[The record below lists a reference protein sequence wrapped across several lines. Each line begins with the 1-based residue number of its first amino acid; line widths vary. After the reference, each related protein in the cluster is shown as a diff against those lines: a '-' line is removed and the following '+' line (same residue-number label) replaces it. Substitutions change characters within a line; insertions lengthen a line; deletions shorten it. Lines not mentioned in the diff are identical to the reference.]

1 MRPKARD
8 LFSAYHPVHNTPRG
22 HCTARGD
29 TEVGVL
35 KGSKDEAAP
44 QMDCRYKS
52 ILTFLLTCVLVS
64 FSYPRS
70 ASGAEES
77 FSNPE
82 RMRASYTSIT
92 PSGAP
97 LWIPYELGFF
107 KEEGLNVELIY
118 VNSATRALSALF
130 AGQTQFTTGGVSTAV
145 QAYISGGDP
154 VAIAGTVNKMNVSIF
169 VVPEVQSPAD
179 LKGKKL
185 GITRLGGLYDFA
197 ANYALKKWGLTG
209 GRDVVLIQIGEV
221 PAIMAALESRAI
233 HAAVLTT
240 PFTVLASQKGYRELI
255 DLSKSDLEFQNTVI
269 LSTRSLVKKSPDIVR
284 RFMRAYSRGLA
295 AFHTQKDTSLRVMA
309 KYIKGIDAYLL
320 EKSYEAYKEWIPKL
334 PYVNHAG
341 METAINLTLAGEK
354 TRKVRTDDVL
364 DESFTSELE
373 KNGFYKPLYG
383 SN

>member
-1 MRPKARD
+1 MACNYKPIAIF
-8 LFSAYHPVHNTPRG
+8 LF
-22 HCTARGD
+22 
-29 TEVGVL
+29 
-35 KGSKDEAAP
+35 
-44 QMDCRYKS
+44 
-52 ILTFLLTCVLVS
+52 TCMLVS
-64 FSYPRS
+64 ICYLHS
-70 ASGAEES
+70 ASGAEGA
-77 FSNPE
+77 FPNPE
-82 RMRASYTSIT
+82 RIRASYTSIT

-154 VAIAGTVNKMNVSIF
+154 VVIAGTVNKMNVSIF
-169 VVPEVQSPAD
+169 SVPEVQLPAE

-197 ANYALKKWGLTG
+197 ANYALKKWGLSA

-269 LSTRSLVKKSPDIVR
+269 LSTRSLAKRSPDTFR
-284 RFMRAYSRGLA
+284 KFMRAYSRGLA
-295 AFHTQKDTSLRVMA
+295 AYHTQKDTALRIMA
-309 KYIKGIDAYLL
+309 KYIRGIDPYLL
-320 EKSYEAYKEWIPKL
+320 EKSYEAYQEWIPKL

-341 METAINLTLAGEK
+341 METAINLTLGSDK
-354 TRKVRTDDVL
+354 TKKIKLEDVL
-364 DESFTSELE
+364 DESFAKELE
-373 KNGFYKPLYG
+373 KNGFYKQLYR

>member
-1 MRPKARD
+1 
-8 LFSAYHPVHNTPRG
+8 
-22 HCTARGD
+22 
-29 TEVGVL
+29 
-35 KGSKDEAAP
+35 
-44 QMDCRYKS
+44 MDCRYKS
-52 ILTFLLTCVLVS
+52 ILTFLLTCVLAS
-64 FSYPRS
+64 FSYPRA
-70 ASGAEES
+70 ASGAEGS

-82 RMRASYTSIT
+82 RIRASYTSIT

-169 VVPEVQSPAD
+169 SVPEVKSPAD

-197 ANYALKKWGLTG
+197 ANYALKKWGLAG

-233 HAAVLTT
+233 HAAVLTA
-240 PFTVLASQKGYRELI
+240 PFTVLAAQKGYRELI
-255 DLSKSDLEFQNTVI
+255 DLSKSDLEFQNTII
-269 LSTRSLVKKSPDIVR
+269 LSTRSLVKKSPDMVR

-295 AFHTQKDTSLRVMA
+295 AFHTQKEATVRVMA
-309 KYIKGIDAYLL
+309 KYIKGIDPYLL

-354 TRKVRTDDVL
+354 TKKVRTDDVL

-373 KNGFYKPLYG
+373 KNGFYKQLYR